1 MDPFGTSHEIS
12 CRVCAGF
19 SSPSLGAVCAPPA
32 ESLFHNHWHGPVMPF
47 IVDHHSARRPR
58 RDSAE
63 RPRPKLRRS
72 PRLEVL
78 ETRCLL
84 SGSRPKTVFDQG
96 LRLPSRV
103 AHVATNKIGSD
114 EFDRR
119 SERRALA
126 QGRNGTTSARDH
138 FERGSTFR
146 VEGSMSQRARATA
159 APGLG
164 QSAYVLVF
172 ETKDPHHTL
181 LTAQEVPDVP
191 YFGVVGTIGTGDP
204 TDLYRLTL
212 GAAAEQLDFQLAWG
226 PSVPQV
232 QMQFQLFDGTG
243 RVLGEWS
250 PVHSSVP
257 SLEAE
262 FGGLPAGSTVYLG
275 ISTVNPSGPGSPCV
289 TIGYQL
295 WVGVQSATGGSTSA
309 TTATAAVTSLGTV
322 PGIATPLASPA
333 SSAFQQATVAT
344 QAASPVPATDGGGM
358 RYAVGPPAIRS
369 ARPSG
374 GLLSEGEP
382 APPEVPDF
390 SVALSKEWDE
400 RSSLT
405 ESKPG
410 RRNEVEPT
418 ALSKRERESSSLV
431 VIPGSGGFPL
441 IGAIAMGHRGWRPVP
456 DAGDFSTLRGKRD
469 LDREPGVG
477 VAADELLAHSDIAG
491 SEGAVEAQSRTH
503 RGHLWADFPLSVFFV
518 LGLTTV
524 FTLNAP
530 LSRLS
535 TAFDS
540 LAWRSA
546 PRSHRTARRQKPA
559 AAPDS

>member
-1 MDPFGTSHEIS
+1 M
-12 CRVCAGF
+12 
-19 SSPSLGAVCAPPA
+19 
-32 ESLFHNHWHGPVMPF
+32 
-47 IVDHHSARRPR
+47 SA
-58 RDSAE
+58 
-63 RPRPKLRRS
+63 
-72 PRLEVL
+72 
-78 ETRCLL
+78 
-84 SGSRPKTVFDQG
+84 
-96 LRLPSRV
+96 
-103 AHVATNKIGSD
+103 H
-114 EFDRR
+114 
-119 SERRALA
+119 
-126 QGRNGTTSARDH
+126 
-138 FERGSTFR
+138 
-146 VEGSMSQRARATA
+146 ARATV

-164 QSAYVLVF
+164 QATYVVVF
-172 ETKDPHHTL
+172 ETKEPHHTF
-181 LTAQEVPDVP
+181 LTAQELPDVP
-191 YFGVVGTIGTGDP
+191 YFGVIGTIGTGDP

-226 PSVPQV
+226 TSVPQV
-232 QMQFQLFDGTG
+232 QMQFQLFDATG

-250 PVHSSVP
+250 PGHSPSVP
-257 SLEAE
+257 SLQAE
-262 FGGLPAGSTVYLG
+262 SGGLPAGSTVYLG
-275 ISTVNPSGPGSPCV
+275 ISTVNPSGPGSPSV

-295 WVGVQSATGGSTSA
+295 WVGVQSATVGSTSA
-309 TTATAAVTSLGTV
+309 TTATPAVASLGTV

-333 SSAFQQATVAT
+333 SSAFQQSTVAT
-344 QAASPVPATDGGGM
+344 PAASPAPAADGGGV

-405 ESKPG
+405 ESKPR

-418 ALSKRERESSSLV
+418 ALSERERESSLLV
-431 VIPGSGGFPL
+431 VIRGSGGFPL
-441 IGAIAMGHRGWRPVP
+441 IGAVAMGHRGWRPVP
-456 DAGDFSTLRGKRD
+456 DAGDFSTLRGMRG

-477 VAADELLAHSDIAG
+477 VAADELLAHPDIAV

-530 LSRLS
+530 LSRLR

-540 LAWRSA
+540 LASRSA
-546 PRSHRTARRQKPA
+546 PGHIGPVGARNQRRRLRA
-559 AAPDS
+559 SSSAFDSPPR